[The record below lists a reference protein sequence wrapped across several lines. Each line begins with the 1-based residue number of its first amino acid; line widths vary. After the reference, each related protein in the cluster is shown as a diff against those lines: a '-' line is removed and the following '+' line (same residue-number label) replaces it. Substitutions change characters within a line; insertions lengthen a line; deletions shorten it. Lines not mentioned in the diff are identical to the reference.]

1 MPSDKEN
8 AAAAAAKKKKMMIG
22 GGIAAAVIITLT
34 IIIAIVVWQLDEKKD
49 AEELAVAE
57 AEAKRIAAK
66 LAVAEAEVKR
76 IAANLAVAEAEAKR
90 IAAIPRTLAD
100 PSKYYG
106 IAQPGWINNNI
117 APYKLDCNANAND
130 YITGVRGFKDPSSY
144 LGKLGVVCK
153 SGVNP
158 TPAGT
163 GGVGAPEVSFD
174 CPDGIPGVQGSAAWV
189 VDGIKPYCGTQ
200 LGDMMGSNVVPG
212 NTNLFDFKCPEG
224 TKLRSIRGKAGNIVG
239 SMGFVCQ

>member
-1 MPSDKEN
+1 MPTAEEN
-8 AAAAAAKKKKMMIG
+8 AAVAAAKKKKMMKIG
-22 GGIAAAVIITLT
+22 AGIAAAVIITII
-34 IIIAIVVWQLDEKKD
+34 IIIAIVVWQLDEKKK
-49 AEELAVAE
+49 AAELAE
-57 AEAKRIAAK
+57 AA
-66 LAVAEAEVKR
+66 
-76 IAANLAVAEAEAKR
+76 R

-106 IAQPGWINNNI
+106 IAQPNWINNNI

-130 YITGVRGFKDPSSY
+130 YITGVRGFKDSSSY

-200 LGDMMGSNVVPG
+200 LGEMMGSNVVPG

-239 SMGFVCQ
+239 SIGFVCQ

>member
-1 MPSDKEN
+1 MPTDEEN
-8 AAAAAAKKKKMMIG
+8 AAAAKKKKMMMIG
-22 GGIAAAVIITLT
+22 GSVAAVIIIL
-34 IIIAIVVWQLDEKKD
+34 IVVIAIVVWQLDEKKK
-49 AEELAVAE
+49 AEELAAAE
-57 AEAKRIAAK
+57 AA
-66 LAVAEAEVKR
+66 
-76 IAANLAVAEAEAKR
+76 R
-90 IAAIPRTLAD
+90 IAAIPRTLVD

-144 LGKLGVVCK
+144 LGKLGVICK
-153 SGVNP
+153 SGINP
-158 TPAGT
+158 TFAGT
-163 GGVGAPEVSFD
+163 GGVGSPEVSFD
-174 CPDGIPGVQGSAAWV
+174 CPDGIPGFQGSAAWV

-212 NTNLFDFKCPEG
+212 NGNLFDFKCPEG
-224 TKLRSIRGKAGNIVG
+224 TKLRSIRGQAGNLVG